1 MEAMIMGRLT
11 GIIDM
16 HIHSAPDIRQRKL
29 DDLQLMEAA
38 VERGVRAIVIK
49 SHMVP
54 TADRAT
60 YNTDDDTNSRCCHTR
75 CEHAYTTEEHDNTNY
90 HIHILL

>member
-1 MEAMIMGRLT
+1 MGRLT

-60 YNTDDDTNSRCCHTR
+60 LVNKIRQEKFPNS
-75 CEHAYTTEEHDNTNY
+75 DFQMFL
-90 HIHILL
+90 ILFFII

>member
-1 MEAMIMGRLT
+1 MGRLT

-60 YNTDDDTNSRCCHTR
+60 LVNKIRQEKYPDSDFQMFGSLDRKSTRLNSSHT
-75 CEHAYTTEEHDNTNY
+75 
-90 HIHILL
+90 